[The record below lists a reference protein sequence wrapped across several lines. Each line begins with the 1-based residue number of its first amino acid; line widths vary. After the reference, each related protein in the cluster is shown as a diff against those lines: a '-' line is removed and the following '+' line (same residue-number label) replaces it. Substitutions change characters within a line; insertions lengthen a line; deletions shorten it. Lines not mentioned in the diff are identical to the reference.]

1 MAAGGPVVV
10 PVSVHGAQYTHAE
23 DRSLGRAI
31 LGARVTRSTNAHPS
45 GLALLALL
53 FFMWGFVTVLGDILV
68 PHLKALFSLS
78 ATMAMLVQ
86 LSFFG
91 AYFVVGVP
99 AGWLVARIGYR
110 GGIVVGLGVAATGA
124 LAFAASS
131 WLSSYP
137 AFLVA
142 LFVLAAGITV
152 LQVAANPYV
161 TLLGPPRTA
170 ASRLNLTQGINSLG
184 TTLAPL
190 VGAWLILDG
199 EGAQGVRLPYLG
211 IAALLVVL
219 AVVFARVPLPA
230 MTSDAHTRGPRRSVW
245 RHRRLRLGA
254 LAIFAYVGVEVGIG
268 SMLVLFFGLPEVAAM
283 EPAQAG
289 YIVSFYWGAA
299 MVGRFVGA
307 GVQRRWSP
315 RTVLALAGALAIT
328 MIVVTV
334 TVMGPLAVPTVLA
347 VGLFNSIMFPTIFSL
362 AVEGLGEETSRASGV
377 LIMAIVGGALV
388 PVGMGALADAFGYRV
403 ALAATTLA
411 YAYIAWFAW
420 RGTTERT

>member
-1 MAAGGPVVV
+1 VRAGG
-10 PVSVHGAQYTHAE
+10 AL
-23 DRSLGRAI
+23 RGRAGVQLLSEVNVRAEPHDSHRAA
-31 LGARVTRSTNAHPS
+31 LG
-45 GLALLALL
+45 LLGLL
-53 FFMWGFVTVLGDILV
+53 FFMWGFVTVLNDILV
-68 PHLKALFSLS
+68 PHLKGLFSLS

-99 AGWLVARIGYR
+99 AGWLIARVGYR
-110 GGIVVGLGVAATGA
+110 GGLVVGLAVAASGA
-124 LAFAASS
+124 LCFALSS
-131 WLSSYP
+131 WLSSYA

-184 TTLAPL
+184 TTLAPV
-190 VGAWLILDG
+190 VGAWLILEGDG
-199 EGAQGVRLPYLG
+199 ATGVRLPYLG
-211 IAALLVVL
+211 IAAVLVAL

-230 MTSDAHTRGPRRSVW
+230 LPSEARTGGTRGPW

-254 LAIFAYVGVEVGIG
+254 LAIFLYVGAEVGIG
-268 SMLVLFFGLPEVAAM
+268 SMLVLFFGLPEVAGMGEA
-283 EPAQAG
+283 EAG
-289 YIVSFYWGAA
+289 YYVSFYWGAA

-307 GVQRRWSP
+307 AIQRRSSP
-315 RTVLALAGALAIT
+315 RLVLAVGCLLAIVL
-328 MIVVTV
+328 VVLTV
-334 TVMGPLAVPTVLA
+334 SMMGAAAVPTLLC

-362 AVEGLGEETSRASGV
+362 AVEGLGEETSRGAGV
-377 LIMAIVGGALV
+377 LVMAIVGGAV
-388 PVGMGALADAFGYRV
+388 IPVGMGALADAFGYRV
-403 ALAATTLA
+403 ALAATVLA

-420 RGTTERT
+420 RGSQER